1 MNQFNLKIVKS
12 LFFAICF
19 LCSATFLFAQS
30 NKIEGKVIDAANNT
44 PLEGVSISLK
54 NSNGGTSTN
63 ANGAF
68 ILDAPKNSKILVSF
82 VGYDTKEVTAS
93 QSNIIVELTSSGK
106 QLTDIVVT
114 ALGIRKETKRLGYSV
129 QEVKGSDL
137 LKARESNPID
147 GLAGKVAG
155 LNVGINQELLASPTV
170 LLRGSPLN
178 FYVVDGIPINSDTWN
193 ISPDD
198 IETYTVLKGPT
209 AAALYGSRG
218 INGAILITT
227 KRGKKNNKG
236 FTVEVNSSL
245 QINKGF
251 IAIPKVQDAY
261 GGGDNQKMAFGDY
274 NSNGTG
280 SGVNDKDYDV
290 WGPKLD
296 AGLLLPQYDG
306 KYDATKDYTTTF
318 ADGRTFV
325 GHIEPTP
332 WVSRGKDN
340 LKNFLK
346 AGLLNTNNISFSA
359 VTDRSTVRMSVSE
372 AHQTGITP
380 NTELN
385 TVNFNVL
392 GSYDIS
398 DRFKVE
404 ANINYNH
411 QFTPNIPDA
420 VYGPNSNIYN
430 IDIWTGSDWNVRD
443 PNIINYWQPG
453 KEGIQSNF
461 VEYKRYHNPYFMSYE
476 WLRSHYKNDLYGW
489 AAFTYR
495 FNKNVNVMARSNIT
509 TYNLLR
515 TEKEPFSAHPYGD
528 EHNHGNYREDRR
540 DLWENNTD
548 LLINFNKENIANT
561 GISVTAFVG
570 GSARNMKYTSSYTS
584 TDQLIV
590 PNVYTFANTLK
601 PIRAYSYGS
610 NLLMLSAYYSADIT
624 YKNYFTISTTGRE
637 DKTSALN
644 PGSNSG
650 FYPSVSLS
658 TAISDYINLPKA
670 ITFLKVRGS
679 YANVKGGGTDAFV
692 GTSFQSL
699 GVGSPVGYGN
709 NYYTPYD
716 GPNYKLSTPA
726 YATVPGYDNK
736 TQANSANY
744 TIINGIKPSSR
755 SNYEGGLDVRF
766 LNNRLSLSATYFQYK
781 DGPGINK
788 QFVSETS
795 GQDYVYINGGATKR
809 TGEEFSLTG
818 SPVQNKRG
826 FRWDVLV
833 NWSSYKEVYASFPGG
848 AKTQA
853 NSANPGEPFKI
864 GDRVDKLYGSYEALT
879 PDGKVIHN
887 ESGLPIYLPKAQY
900 LGHADPDWSWGIN
913 NKFSYKSFSIS
924 FQFDGMVGGKIQD
937 RVLRKMTEG
946 GRGANTNEGVM
957 GQAREYE
964 AAHFG
969 DPGYFGS
976 DQFHQHD
983 GGARDANGRPIL
995 GGDGVQVVGGAGNI
1009 QYDANTGVITNYKDL
1024 QFVQNDSTTQWM
1036 QDYVSSFYNDPQHT
1050 MVNKT
1055 YAKLREVVI
1064 TYSLPVKLL
1073 RKSFIS
1079 KVDVSLVGRNLLYF
1093 FPKAFHDIDVD
1104 QYPGRD
1110 QFGTSRLE
1118 YDLQTPTTRSYGFNI
1133 NIVF

>member
-1 MNQFNLKIVKS
+1 MKQLNFKFLKQI
-12 LFFAICF
+12 LLAAFGF
-19 LCSATFLFAQS
+19 LSVSFIYAQDI
-30 NKIEGKVIDAANNT
+30 KIQGKVIDDVTNL
-44 PLEGVSISLK
+44 PLEGVTVK
-54 NSNGGTSTN
+54 
-63 ANGAF
+63 
-68 ILDAPKNSKILVSF
+68 PKNSTKTAITNASGEFIINAPKASELTITY
-82 VGYDTKEVTAS
+82 VGYGQKSVVVNDAFLIVGIRPGNGQLNEV
-93 QSNIIVELTSSGK
+93 
-106 QLTDIVVT
+106 VVT
-114 ALGIRKETKRLGYSV
+114 ALGVRKETKRLGYSV

-137 LKARESNPID
+137 TKARESNAVNS
-147 GLAGKVAG
+147 LTGKVAG
-155 LNVGINQELLASPTV
+155 LNVGINQEILASPTV

-198 IETYTVLKGPT
+198 IETYTILKGPT

-251 IAIPKVQDAY
+251 IAIPKVQDEY
-261 GGGDNQKMAFGDY
+261 GGGDNQKYAFADY

-290 WGPKLD
+290 WGPRLD

-306 KYDATKDYTTTF
+306 KYDPTKNYTTTF

-325 GHIEPTP
+325 GNIEPTP

-340 LKNFLK
+340 LQNFLK
-346 AGLLNTNNISFSA
+346 AGLLSTNNISFSA

-372 AHQTGITP
+372 GHQTGITP
-380 NTELN
+380 NTKLN
-385 TVNFNVL
+385 TLNFNVL

-404 ANINYNH
+404 ANINYNR

-420 VYGPNSNIYN
+420 IYGPNSIIYN
-430 IDIWTGSDWNVRD
+430 MDIWTGADWNVRD

-495 FNKNVNVMARSNIT
+495 INKNVNVMARSNIT

-515 TEKEPFSAHPYGD
+515 TEEEPFSAHPYGD

-548 LLINFNKENIANT
+548 LLINFNKENIANS

-584 TDQLIV
+584 TDQLII

-624 YKNYFTISTTGRE
+624 CKNYFTISTTGRE

-670 ITFLKVRGS
+670 ISFLKVRGS

-692 GTSFQSL
+692 GTAFQSL

-716 GPNYKLSTPA
+716 GPNYTLSTPA
-726 YATVPGYDNK
+726 YATTPGYENK

-744 TIINGIKPSSR
+744 TIVNGIKPSSR
-755 SNYEGGLDVRF
+755 SSYEGGLDVRF
-766 LNNRLSLSATYFQYK
+766 LNNRLGLSATYFQYK

-818 SPVQNKRG
+818 SPVQSKRG
-826 FRWDVLV
+826 FRWDVLI

-848 AKTQA
+848 AATKS

-864 GDRVDKLYGSYEALT
+864 GDRVDKLYGSYEAMT

-887 ESGLPIYLPKAQY
+887 ESGLPIYLPKSQY
-900 LGHADPDWSWGIN
+900 LGHADPDWSWAIH

-946 GRGANTNEGVM
+946 GRGANTNEGAM
-957 GQAREYE
+957 GLARAYE
-964 AAHFG
+964 AAHYG

-976 DQFHQHD
+976 DANHHHD
-983 GGARDANGRPIL
+983 RGARDANGRPIL
-995 GGDGVQVVGGAGNI
+995 GGDGVQVVGGSGNI
-1009 QYDANTGVITNYKDL
+1009 QYDPATGRITNYKDL
-1024 QFVQNDSTTQWM
+1024 QFVPNDSTTNWM
-1036 QDYVSSFYNDPQHT
+1036 QDYAGSFYNDPQHT
-1050 MVNKT
+1050 MVSKT

-1064 TYSLPVKLL
+1064 TYSLPAKFL
-1073 RKSFIS
+1073 RNSFIS
-1079 KVDVSLVGRNLLYF
+1079 KIDISLVGRNLLYF

-1110 QFGTSRLE
+1110 QFGTSHLE
-1118 YDLQTPTTRSYGFNI
+1118 YNLQSPTTRSYGCNV